1 MQQFSI
7 KFQSSIIFLLNQIL
21 ILYKILR
28 RPIFGARLY
37 YLRMCFQTA
46 ATSTEG
52 MFQIHAK
59 FMGVRLEHVD
69 IDIQDL
75 LQLQYEGVSV
85 MNVFGKAK
93 INVNLLLYLLNTK
106 FYTRKRRWMTIQK
119 KVFQNSI
126 EGSNN

>member
-1 MQQFSI
+1 
-7 KFQSSIIFLLNQIL
+7 
-21 ILYKILR
+21 
-28 RPIFGARLY
+28 
-37 YLRMCFQTA
+37 
-46 ATSTEG
+46 

-75 LQLQYEGVSV
+75 LQVDLLRALNRAPYNPVFIPSSLCLQLQYEGVAV

-106 FYTRKRRWMTIQK
+106 FYTRKRR
-119 KVFQNSI
+119 
-126 EGSNN
+126 

>member
-1 MQQFSI
+1 
-7 KFQSSIIFLLNQIL
+7 
-21 ILYKILR
+21 
-28 RPIFGARLY
+28 
-37 YLRMCFQTA
+37 MCFQTA
-46 ATSTEG
+46 TTSTDG

-59 FMGVRLEHVD
+59 LMGVRLEHVD

-106 FYTRKRRWMTIQK
+106 FYTRKRR
-119 KVFQNSI
+119 
-126 EGSNN
+126 